1 MQKCII
7 GMAADVAIK
16 ITSPPGKK
24 SGGTGCS
31 SAFVKPARRAAGC
44 LSARSRERQRTSSS
58 GTDGQ

>member
-24 SGGTGCS
+24 KRRNRMFLRFFLPGGRPDACPPGPGSVNAPAAAARTGN
-31 SAFVKPARRAAGC
+31 R
-44 LSARSRERQRTSSS
+44 
-58 GTDGQ
+58 